1 MPRDYDLEV
10 MTELS
15 LRKTARQ
22 FSVYPPEGSVAH
34 QDDVCVTFFVRK
46 TF

>member
-1 MPRDYDLEV
+1 MPRDSDLEG

-15 LRKTARQ
+15 LRKTFHQ

-34 QDDVCVTFFVRK
+34 QDDVRVTIFVRK
-46 TF
+46 AF